1 MNYNSVS
8 IKRKIT
14 LVASFYKNQK
24 EDGLGAGCGKRFR
37 VCM

>member
-1 MNYNSVS
+1 MNYISVS

-24 EDGLGAGCGKRFR
+24 ENGLGAYLW
-37 VCM
+37 